1 MDVAHYFSSDRKAA
15 RGHFLSACRAF
26 NLDVVPFYAP
36 REVVASG
43 EPIVEVARVGRPYAP
58 TVIALTCG
66 AWEDE
71 GLCASGIFTTLLRN
85 DFTRHLS
92 RDMALVLIHAIAPAG
107 LSGLGR
113 GTPTVSEPEQQWS
126 HKALAAAESRFVDY
140 VQQSALPAAS
150 DGGPVIP
157 WQARVLCEIAD
168 QFFHQAK
175 RTVVVDLRTGPGP
188 YGEAD
193 LLPCQIVHGDPL
205 VDIDPLFGIKDN
217 PDEAPAWGTPGNLAH
232 GLIAGPVA
240 DQRRRARVRHLFDAV
255 DPLRRHGHH
264 LLSARRAVAREGM
277 GTHHDHL
284 PPASR
289 RTAAEPAGGARGPAR
304 NLVEHRVAD
313 KSVCPHKSVKPV
325 RGRQE
330 AGCSSRDL
338 ILISECK
345 VR

>member
-1 MDVAHYFSSDRKAA
+1 VTRGRKRQGRIRIAPAGRARHPAATVAIGGTAEPDRRNGMDVANYFSSDRKAA

-71 GLCASGIFTTLLRN
+71 GLCASGIFTTLLRH

-150 DGGPVIP
+150 GSGPVIP

-168 QFFHQAK
+168 QFFHQSK
-175 RTVVVDLRTGPGP
+175 RTVVIDLRTGPGP

-217 PDEAPAWGTPGNLAH
+217 PDETPAWGTPGNLAH
-232 GLIAGPVA
+232 GLIAALGRSQISGAVLEFGTYSMRSILSAGTGTTFYPRDEQWREKVWELTTTTFHQLLAALRQNRPTASA
-240 DQRRRARVRHLFDAV
+240 DQ
-255 DPLRRHGHH
+255 
-264 LLSARRAVAREGM
+264 
-277 GTHHDHL
+277 
-284 PPASR
+284 PA
-289 RTAAEPAGGARGPAR
+289 TW
-304 NLVEHRVAD
+304 
-313 KSVCPHKSVKPV
+313 
-325 RGRQE
+325 
-330 AGCSSRDL
+330 
-338 ILISECK
+338 
-345 VR
+345 